1 MSDDFTFTAGGL
13 TLCKKTIFRWCSRDN
28 ESGKLLPVKGGTCA
42 CGADRLPSGNRF
54 APLFPEH
61 EENQWGE
68 VREPFPPLALVPPC
82 NTEEEDK

>member
-42 CGADRLPSGNRF
+42 CGADRLPSGNDL
-54 APLFPEH
+54 ANKW
-61 EENQWGE
+61 EE
-68 VREPFPPLALVPPC
+68 VKEPFPTLALVPPC
-82 NTEEEDK
+82 NTEEEDE